1 MIGDP
6 TSTPEGTQPRVCG
19 RVMSFR
25 TMEDTL
31 AVEEEHPDDL
41 LNLLADVE
49 KQD

>member
-6 TSTPEGTQPRVCG
+6 TSTPEGTQPRGCC

-31 AVEEEHPDDL
+31 AVEEEHADDL